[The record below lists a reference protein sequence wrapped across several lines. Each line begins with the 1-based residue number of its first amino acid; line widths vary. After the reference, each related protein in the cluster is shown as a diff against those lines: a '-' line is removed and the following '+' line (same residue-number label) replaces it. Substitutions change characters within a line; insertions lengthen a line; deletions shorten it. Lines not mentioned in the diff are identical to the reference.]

1 MSENDRPLN
10 VYDFLPDW
18 APPLEG
24 AASADELLAAIDGL
38 ADLLFKPCECGCGR
52 LVQGGHMEAA
62 HPEDYRHE

>member
-18 APPLEG
+18 KSDPAEG
-24 AASADELLAAIDGL
+24 DRLRAAIDRL
-38 ADLLFKPCECGCGR
+38 EDLLWKPCECGCGR